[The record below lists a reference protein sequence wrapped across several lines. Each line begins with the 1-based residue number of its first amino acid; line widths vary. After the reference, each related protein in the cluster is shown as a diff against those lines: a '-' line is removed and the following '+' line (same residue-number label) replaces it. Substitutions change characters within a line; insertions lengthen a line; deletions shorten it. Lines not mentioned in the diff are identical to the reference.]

1 MSPTKVLQINPILFS
16 TNKSSNSKTLRREK
30 KSKPISQYKGPN
42 TLRKTLLG
50 KIRDFQKKEEDGNK
64 KEDLIVESS
73 NEPAAFESEFNKSL
87 QFLQEL
93 SKQKAKNKTQKER
106 KHKSKSNLNQTKP
119 LPINEIE
126 IKTDAFQKPNT
137 IHPMVHTEL
146 PDDLKEHH
154 IMPSFVPLMQPV
166 FQSIKIQQPSI
177 TMPLQIPTPII
188 QPQAPAIPTP
198 MPMPAPMIMPMPTP
212 IIQQPL
218 IQLHAPIPSVVV
230 EAVTKPPPSILK
242 NADSLPY
249 SNLKGGTKPTYKEW
263 LRLTQ
268 KTKPTNTNTNTNTIQ
283 NVKIKDMI
291 SKKPN
296 KKMLNVKTTTRT
308 LKYNLGK
315 HGRTVS
321 VLIKNR
327 NTRKKIKQEHTLL
340 KQKPINEV
348 KDFLRQKNLIK
359 AGTTAPNNV
368 LREMYEQSIL
378 TGDVSNNSK
387 DNLIHN
393 FLSDTISKM

>member
-1 MSPTKVLQINPILFS
+1 MGPTKVLQINPILFS
-16 TNKSSNSKTLRREK
+16 TNKSTNSKTIRRDK
-30 KSKPISQYKGPN
+30 KSKPINQYKGPN

-64 KEDLIVESS
+64 KEDLIES
-73 NEPAAFESEFNKSL
+73 NEPSAFESEFNKSL

-106 KHKSKSNLNQTKP
+106 KQKSKSTNIVNPKNE
-119 LPINEIE
+119 IEIE
-126 IKTDAFQKPNT
+126 IKTDAIDAIP
-137 IHPMVHTEL
+137 IIPIVHTEL
-146 PDDLKEHH
+146 PDVLKE
-154 IMPSFVPLMQPV
+154 PSFIPLMQQPI
-166 FQSIKIQQPSI
+166 FQPIKIQ
-177 TMPLQIPTPII
+177 PTPLIQLPMPMSQPLI
-188 QPQAPAIPTP
+188 QPIQPIQPPIPQTIIPTP
-198 MPMPAPMIMPMPTP
+198 MSMP
-212 IIQQPL
+212 IIQQPPTPVPIIP
-218 IQLHAPIPSVVV
+218 IQTQEPEIHIES
-230 EAVTKPPPSILK
+230 VTKPPIFK
-242 NADSLPY
+242 DSLPY

-268 KTKPTNTNTNTNTIQ
+268 KTKPTTNTNTTIQ

-291 SKKPN
+291 SKKP
-296 KKMLNVKTTTRT
+296 KKMINVKTTTRT

-327 NTRKKIKQEHTLL
+327 NTRKKIKQEHTIL

-359 AGTTAPNNV
+359 AGTSAPNNV

-393 FLSDTISKM
+393 FLTDTISNK